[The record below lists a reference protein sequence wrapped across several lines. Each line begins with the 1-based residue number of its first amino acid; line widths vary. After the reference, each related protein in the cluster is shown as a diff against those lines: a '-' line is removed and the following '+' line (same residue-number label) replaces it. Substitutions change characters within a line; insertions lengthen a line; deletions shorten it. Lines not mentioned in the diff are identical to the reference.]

1 MSKSL
6 LAGTLMLGL
15 ASPAFAAQEF
25 FVALDTTA
33 NQCRVMMT
41 QPDGVILRMVG
52 KSAYSSLDEAQ
63 EAIAN
68 LPECNS

>member
-63 EAIAN
+63 EAIAH